1 MQQRRR
7 RSVHLHVM
15 ATPGEQTKIRERMTQ
30 TDILNMGVCMR
41 KIALNSYVLQA
52 ALSPICWRSRPRW
65 WTCDPWERPG
75 PLPGCL
81 RLRTLYPEASGGFGV
96 QSQQAFS
103 RSKNPKRSY
112 TCPACHVYQ
121 KFPITVVIGKLFLSE
136 ILTEMPYLKG
146 FSAKIFR

>member
-81 RLRTLYPEASGGFGV
+81 RLRTRIRRLPAGLGC
-96 QSQQAFS
+96 
-103 RSKNPKRSY
+103 NPNKHFR
-112 TCPACHVYQ
+112 
-121 KFPITVVIGKLFLSE
+121 G
-136 ILTEMPYLKG
+136 
-146 FSAKIFR
+146 AKIPSAATLALLAANAFTRKRRKKTEAAFAPYPCQIEYHRQ